1 MSEVAEGLKRTGQ
14 PKPYQAHVQRG
25 GRRVHLGSFAIAEE
39 AALRVARSPEA
50 QAAGAERTAAAEQ
63 AAAAAPLTS
72 EGARLSSGS
81 VRKSGTAVKMKRS
94 PVKKKRAST
103 KMPRVRV
110 SASFLEFAER
120 RTNQLWEEAEGTG
133 VTGTEVLRH
142 CCAHT
147 RPPLDVA
154 LHHTH
159 TTSRLWQISSQV
171 CREFAARSL
180 G

>member
-1 MSEVAEGLKRTGQ
+1 MSEAEGLKRAGQ

-81 VRKSGTAVKMKRS
+81 VRKSGTGTAVKMKRS

-103 KMPRVRV
+103 KMPRVHV
-110 SASFLEFAER
+110 SASFLEFVER
-120 RTNQLWEEAEGTG
+120 RTNQLWEEVEGTG
-133 VTGTEVLRH
+133 VTSAEVLRP
-142 CCAHT
+142 CT

-154 LHHTH
+154 SHTH
-159 TTSRLWQISSQV
+159 TTSRLWQISGQV